1 MSNLR
6 NEHDSTATSN
16 INLKFPM
23 TPDEAFKIMSPYMWE
38 VEKREIFEYQTIY
51 FFPTEERKKQKNNG
65 SNSLSNGS

>member
-38 VEKREIFEYQTIY
+38 VEKREIFEY
-51 FFPTEERKKQKNNG
+51 
-65 SNSLSNGS
+65 